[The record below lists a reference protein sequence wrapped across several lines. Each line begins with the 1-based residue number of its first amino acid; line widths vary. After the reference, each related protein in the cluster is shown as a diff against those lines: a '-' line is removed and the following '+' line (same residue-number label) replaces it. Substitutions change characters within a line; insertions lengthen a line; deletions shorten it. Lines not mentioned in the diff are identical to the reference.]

1 MNFQPANAALSKV
14 HVFFRHKILK
24 LANLNQTKVLL
35 FTHSHRNFPEQA
47 PNMQKKNKI
56 KISRCLLFTITCSFA
71 SAFQKN
77 KIKLKKKRIERSILH
92 ILRAAGAGISSCIC
106 WCLNVKHFVPLTGA
120 NRKTGHSMSSLPA
133 SPPEKWNFFV
143 SWAGEQCPK
152 KKNWLCPRS
161 GTHQSGFFLFF
172 LSGYRKGNITAGK
185 RKVLG
190 VVVLK
195 GINSKPAKVAKLK
208 KKKPG
213 RKKLKFT
220 TYPWN
225 RCSIYSKLSAP
236 RAGTF
241 LSSEDAE
248 AKRCFHLFS
257 GNISWGRSCENPKVA
272 ACHQIGRTQSRS
284 PAHPHWGAEKGEYS
298 NFFHPSVVLKGL
310 LRW

>member
-56 KISRCLLFTITCSFA
+56 KISRCLLFMITCSFA
-71 SAFQKN
+71 FAFQKN

-143 SWAGEQCPK
+143 SWAGEQCPRK
-152 KKNWLCPRS
+152 KKLTLSQVRNTPKW
-161 GTHQSGFFLFF
+161 FFF
-172 LSGYRKGNITAGK
+172 
-185 RKVLG
+185 V
-190 VVVLK
+190 
-195 GINSKPAKVAKLK
+195 
-208 KKKPG
+208 
-213 RKKLKFT
+213 
-220 TYPWN
+220 
-225 RCSIYSKLSAP
+225 
-236 RAGTF
+236 
-241 LSSEDAE
+241 
-248 AKRCFHLFS
+248 FS
-257 GNISWGRSCENPKVA
+257 
-272 ACHQIGRTQSRS
+272 
-284 PAHPHWGAEKGEYS
+284 
-298 NFFHPSVVLKGL
+298 
-310 LRW
+310 LRI